1 MNLDNI
7 GKFIKEMRKNKNLTQ
22 EELAEKLGVNN
33 RTVSRWE
40 NGKNMPDISLYKP
53 LCEVLGI
60 SIEELVN
67 GELTNKK
74 NISYSVEKA
83 IINTVSS
90 SKKEKSKMSKI
101 IKFLSVLV
109 IVTTIFV
116 VFVVV
121 YYKKKY
127 PRIDIYNLDIIKSEE
142 SKLNEE
148 LTLNMLDYKIWFYGI
163 ESLEI
168 NDVNNN
174 YFDLKTALKY
184 NQISIQDVVN
194 FLEKEYDSE
203 RILMY
208 ELRDGGTKIYKSNKY
223 EIILCNTIEGNHD
236 IYFGVPVILLKGLIM
251 LTVGKKPTIRVIL
264 LGLITLKVLYKLLIV
279 ILLI

>member
-90 SKKEKSKMSKI
+90 SK
-101 IKFLSVLV
+101 
-109 IVTTIFV
+109 
-116 VFVVV
+116 
-121 YYKKKY
+121 
-127 PRIDIYNLDIIKSEE
+127 
-142 SKLNEE
+142 
-148 LTLNMLDYKIWFYGI
+148 
-163 ESLEI
+163 
-168 NDVNNN
+168 
-174 YFDLKTALKY
+174 
-184 NQISIQDVVN
+184 
-194 FLEKEYDSE
+194 
-203 RILMY
+203 
-208 ELRDGGTKIYKSNKY
+208 
-223 EIILCNTIEGNHD
+223 
-236 IYFGVPVILLKGLIM
+236 
-251 LTVGKKPTIRVIL
+251 
-264 LGLITLKVLYKLLIV
+264 
-279 ILLI
+279 